1 MVAHD
6 QGVGHVLAP
15 ARQREVQ
22 DVVVRGAVADALVG
36 AEVRAGVG
44 AEVEDGGWVEWGAE
58 DGGEHGLFVWWVG

>member
-1 MVAHD
+1 MVVHD

-44 AEVEDGGWVEWGAE
+44 AEVEDGGGVEWGAE
-58 DGGEHGLFVWWVG
+58 YGGGTWLVAGW